1 MRLCLQCLF
10 LPAYLFLVPV
20 SLRAQHNQGLE
31 VDRVVIRGNQAIS
44 TDDIIT
50 VLGFESGN
58 VFDRHTL
65 DQNINRMLHAYAD
78 QGYLW
83 TEITSL
89 DIQFSPDSSAV
100 SFTLHIRE
108 GPVVYCSDS
117 SEYFV
122 KSNKLAVCTGLG
134 APDRTG
140 VGGQLSRQSFW

>member
-1 MRLCLQCLF
+1 MRFCLLCLF
-10 LPAYLFLVPV
+10 LPAYPFLAPV

-31 VDRVVIRGNQAIS
+31 VDRVVIRGNQAMS

-50 VLGFESGN
+50 ALGFESGN

-65 DQNINRMLHAYAD
+65 DQNINRMLLAYAD

-89 DIQFSPDSSAV
+89 DIQLSPDSSAV

-108 GPVVYCSDS
+108 GPVARVDH
-117 SEYFV
+117 
-122 KSNKLAVCTGLG
+122 
-134 APDRTG
+134 
-140 VGGQLSRQSFW
+140 